1 MARTPT
7 LNFDRGTLILH
18 PPPRGKGWMDY
29 ATWDD
34 RVEKFRIPAIRYR
47 SLVEALQTEDVYFID
62 EAKQFYPVDLVPSLE
77 MEPYPH
83 QTEALAAWK
92 LAGRQGVVVLPTAAG
107 KTYLAQM
114 AMQSTP
120 RTTLIVVPTL
130 DLMHQWYAHLV
141 AAFPDAEVGLLGGG
155 SRDRTAILVA
165 TYDSAAIH
173 AETLGNQYALLIFDE
188 CHHLPTDFNRVIAEY
203 AIAPY
208 RLGLSA
214 TPERTDGKHAD
225 LNILIGQ
232 EVYRKRAEDLAGKA
246 LAEHEIVQIKVKLS
260 QLERERYNQ
269 LIQTR
274 NDFLKQSKISLGSL
288 QGWQM
293 FVQMSARSQSG
304 RRAMLAHR
312 EAKDIA
318 LGTDGKLRIL
328 ADLLAEHYPA
338 RILIF
343 TADNATVYRIS
354 QELLIPAITHQ
365 TPVKERHEI
374 LTKFR
379 EGKFNTLVASHVLN
393 EGVDVPAASVAIIL
407 SGTGSAR
414 EYTQRLGRV
423 LRKGNIENK
432 RAILYEVV
440 AEDTSEEGTSAR
452 RRGERRDVDATAA
465 SRRVPQRREGHEGK
479 KEKEGKLQV
488 VYGSGKERSLKAAE
502 QLEINYSIQNPK
514 SKIQN
519 SADVTDRLTDA
530 SPKRGGDHS
539 EETED

>member
-1 MARTPT
+1 MGRTPT
-7 LNFDRGTLILH
+7 LTFDRGTLILH
-18 PPPRGKGWMDY
+18 PPPRGKGWMDF

-34 RVEKFRIPAIRYR
+34 RVEKFRIPAIQYR
-47 SLVEALQTEDVYFID
+47 PLVEALQAENTSFID
-62 EAKQFYPVDLVPSLE
+62 EAKEFYPIELASSLE

-83 QTEALAAWK
+83 QSEALAAWK

-130 DLMHQWYAHLV
+130 DLMHQWYAHLK

-155 SRDRTAILVA
+155 SRDKTPILVS

-173 AETLGNQYALLIFDE
+173 AETLGDRYALLIFDE

-225 LNILIGQ
+225 LNILIGP
-232 EVYRKRAEDLAGKA
+232 EVYRKRAEELAGKA

-260 QLERERYNQ
+260 QQEREKYNQ

-274 NDFLKQSKISLGSL
+274 NDFLKESKISLGSM
-288 QGWQM
+288 QGWQR
-293 FVQMSARSQSG
+293 FVQMSARSQAG

-312 EAKDIA
+312 EAKEIA

-328 ADLLAEHYPA
+328 LDLLTQHYPE
-338 RILIF
+338 RVLIF

-379 EGKFNTLVASHVLN
+379 EGEYRTLVASHVLN
-393 EGVDVPAASVAIIL
+393 EGVDVPSASVAIIL

-414 EYTQRLGRV
+414 EYIQRLGRV
-423 LRKGNIENK
+423 LRRGKEGNK
-432 RAILYEVV
+432 QAVLYEVV
-440 AEDTSEEGTSAR
+440 AENTTEEGTSAR
-452 RRGERRDVDATAA
+452 RRGVERK
-465 SRRVPQRREGHEGK
+465 QRSKESGERGREN
-479 KEKEGKLQV
+479 LQV
-488 VYGSGKERSLKAAE
+488 VYGSGQGKSYKAAE
-502 QLEINYSIQNPK
+502 QLDLNYKTENPE
-514 SKIQN
+514 SKI
-519 SADVTDRLTDA
+519 
-530 SPKRGGDHS
+530 
-539 EETED
+539 

>member
-7 LNFDRGTLILH
+7 LTYDRGTLILH
-18 PPPRGKGWMDY
+18 PPPRGKAWMDY

-34 RVEKFRIPAIRYR
+34 RVEKFRIPAMRYR
-47 SLVEALQTEDVYFID
+47 AVVEALQAEDVYFLD
-62 EAKQFYPVDLVPSLE
+62 EAKGFYPVDLVPSLE
-77 MEPYPH
+77 MEPYQH
-83 QTEALAAWK
+83 QSEALAAWK

-155 SRDRTAILVA
+155 SRDKSAILVA

-173 AETLGNQYALLIFDE
+173 AEALGNQYALIVFDE
-188 CHHLPTDFNRVIAEY
+188 CHHLPTDFNKVIAEY

-225 LNILIGQ
+225 LNILIGA
-232 EVYRKRAEDLAGKA
+232 EVYRRRAEDLAGKA
-246 LAEHEIVQIKVKLS
+246 LAEHEIVQMKVKLS
-260 QLERERYNQ
+260 QHERERYNN
-269 LIQTR
+269 LIQIR
-274 NDFLKQSKISLGSL
+274 NDFLRQSKISLGSI

-293 FVQMSARSQSG
+293 FVQMSARSSSG

-312 EAKDIA
+312 EAKEIA

-328 ADLLAEHYPA
+328 ANLLAKHYPE
-338 RILIF
+338 RVLIF
-343 TADNATVYRIS
+343 TADNTTVYKIS
-354 QELLIPAITHQ
+354 QDLLIPAITHQ

-379 EGKFNTLVASHVLN
+379 EGEYNTLVASHVLN
-393 EGVDVPAASVAIIL
+393 EGVDVPAASIAIIL
-407 SGTGSAR
+407 SGTGSTR
-414 EYTQRLGRV
+414 EYIQRLGRI
-423 LRKGNIENK
+423 LRKGNVQNK
-432 RAILYEVV
+432 RAILYEVI
-440 AEDTSEEGTSAR
+440 AEDTSEENTSAR
-452 RRGERRDVDATAA
+452 RRGEERK
-465 SRRVPQRREGHEGK
+465 GN
-479 KEKEGKLQV
+479 LQV
-488 VYGSGKERSLKAAE
+488 VYGGGKGTTTKAAE
-502 QLEINYSIQNPK
+502 QIEINYVVD
-514 SKIQN
+514 N
-519 SADVTDRLTDA
+519 SQANNQGNATNGTTKPSL
-530 SPKRGGDHS
+530 KRRRNNTKK
-539 EETED
+539 TED